1 MFLNKEVAT
10 AALEDA
16 KNFSIQ
22 NAELQNNG
30 EQIELSFASLDC
42 CEKPTAPTWADFD
55 SLWSS
60 MRREMEY
67 EMKWLREDLSY
78 YHKRFN
84 DHMKGHLPPIL
95 DAGKMQGAIK
105 ALGMDDSYE
114 VKKASVYV
122 EYF

>member
-1 MFLNKEVAT
+1 M

-16 KNFSIQ
+16 KNFSI
-22 NAELQNNG
+22 NDVLLRENDG
-30 EQIELSFASLDC
+30 QIEISFGSYEC
-42 CEKPTAPTWADFD
+42 CEEKPVAVTWADLD
-55 SLWSS
+55 SFYSAI
-60 MRREMEY
+60 RRDTEY
-67 EMKWLREDLSY
+67 EIKWLREDMNWTL
-78 YHKRFN
+78 KRFT
-84 DHMKGHLPPIL
+84 DHLKGHLPPIL